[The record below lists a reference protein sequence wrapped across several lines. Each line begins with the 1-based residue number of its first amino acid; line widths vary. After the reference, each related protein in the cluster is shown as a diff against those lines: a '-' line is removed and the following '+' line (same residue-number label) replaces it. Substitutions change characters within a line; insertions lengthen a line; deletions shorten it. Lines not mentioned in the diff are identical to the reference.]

1 MFYNWLCR
9 GWLTPCACGLPCTR
23 PILFFSQ
30 ESFWT
35 TFLVIS
41 AGFLAIQ
48 GRRKTFFRYSSP
60 SGIRSAENAKNV
72 TLIPPASLLVLRYLR
87 DPWYFREPVSQKRN
101 IRSSVVPRNDYHPV
115 QHPGENFLLFPHHH
129 SRIPSTEYRLPNTEL
144 RIPFSPNPRLRLSHL
159 RAIMRSTFGL
169 THPHQDDKL
178 IFLSP
183 YPTS

>member
-1 MFYNWLCR
+1 MWNGSLRSLAASHSPGPFIILA
-9 GWLTPCACGLPCTR
+9 GAILK
-23 PILFFSQ
+23 PISTSIRLF
-30 ESFWT
+30 
-35 TFLVIS
+35 VGYPS
-41 AGFLAIQ
+41 AI
-48 GRRKTFFRYSSP
+48 TFFLSFSYC
-60 SGIRSAENAKNV
+60 IRSAENAEKV
-72 TLIPPASLLVLRYLR
+72 TLIQPASLLVLPFLR

-115 QHPGENFLLFPHHH
+115 QQPGENFLLFPNHH

-183 YPTS
+183 YPPP